1 MSLHQPLMR
10 SHCSLGPDPHVLLGV
25 GQGCEVPP
33 ADIWSGSPPLS
44 FYILVWEGLGT
55 REDACI
61 VYAPRGYI
69 SCADGSRRASIYV
82 AASSACLQES
92 TIRYYCTASVIPPST
107 LWLWRR
113 LRHGVHT
120 LSIIRMELGDIHREL
135 RGPSGWGVL
144 PQISLG
150 SGT

>member
-1 MSLHQPLMR
+1 MSLHQPLMG

-55 REDACI
+55 REDACM

-92 TIRYYCTASVIPPST
+92 TIRDSWTALVRPLNK
-107 LWLWRR
+107 LWL
-113 LRHGVHT
+113 
-120 LSIIRMELGDIHREL
+120 MQ
-135 RGPSGWGVL
+135 VL
-144 PQISLG
+144 K
-150 SGT
+150 